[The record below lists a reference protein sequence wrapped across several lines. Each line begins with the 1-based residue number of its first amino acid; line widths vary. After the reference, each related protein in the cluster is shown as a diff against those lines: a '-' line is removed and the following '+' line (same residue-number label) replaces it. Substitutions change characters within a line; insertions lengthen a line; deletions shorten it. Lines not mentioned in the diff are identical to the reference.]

1 MKSFE
6 GLTPKEIARR
16 KKQSREQ
23 SKRMAK
29 KRKAGLR
36 RYWAERRQIRKE
48 KEKEEARLK
57 KLAQKEN
64 NKKRYRRKKK
74 RGPKIDWNLRKKKK
88 LIKQRKAEE
97 RAAKRNRPYLYKI
110 YLTRNG
116 KRVFTIGQ
124 YRTVSEAYEAFNA
137 EKEKS
142 KRVVFPRELRAHGQ
156 LLPSIDECI
165 LVEKNDNGPT
175 MLRNEYGKLVE
186 QRTDLEGW
194 EIIDKFRNNVEE
206 TFWVWGYD
214 SRSDRK
220 TFTWVYDNLLICG
233 GFNLYEYRRVFTFRN
248 KLLVRYDDTSLEFVV
263 CKGESDAIRLYNELQ
278 TRAKK
283 DGVKQL
289 IFLGDKS
296 EYSKETEKLISEIM
310 EMTGWSKKKV
320 SMRNT
325 AYYSTKPL
333 KNE

>member
-1 MKSFE
+1 
-6 GLTPKEIARR
+6 
-16 KKQSREQ
+16 
-23 SKRMAK
+23 
-29 KRKAGLR
+29 
-36 RYWAERRQIRKE
+36 
-48 KEKEEARLK
+48 
-57 KLAQKEN
+57 
-64 NKKRYRRKKK
+64 
-74 RGPKIDWNLRKKKK
+74 
-88 LIKQRKAEE
+88 
-97 RAAKRNRPYLYKI
+97 
-110 YLTRNG
+110 
-116 KRVFTIGQ
+116 
-124 YRTVSEAYEAFNA
+124 
-137 EKEKS
+137 
-142 KRVVFPRELRAHGQ
+142 
-156 LLPSIDECI
+156 
-165 LVEKNDNGPT
+165 